1 MSDPSG
7 SGPLE
12 QRIHDVLRDLC
23 AIPAPVGRERRLHEH
38 LLQRW
43 GNRSR
48 RAWITP
54 VGNLVAHIGG
64 SGPKLLLLGHGDEIG
79 FTVRHIDERGYLF
92 LTSGQRLATDR
103 PEMRGSYALPTN
115 QPALVV
121 TDDGTVPGIFATL
134 TGHVLSQR
142 QRETPQLEWSDLW
155 VDVFSSSRDEVLEKG
170 IRIGDRVVWN
180 PPFMRNGPYLTGK
193 AMDNRIAL
201 AVLDLFLERLDTNR
215 LRYDLFV
222 GSAVQEE
229 IGLIGAHSINRSIGA
244 ELAVSIDIGLS
255 GDVPGVD
262 PRDVA
267 VRLGA
272 GPTLVH
278 KDLYAYSH
286 DLNRH
291 LRTVAQDADIPLQDA
306 VFGIFGSDSG
316 ALLREG
322 VAASLLAVPTRYTHS
337 PIETVHVDD
346 VAATI
351 DLLEALVTTAPL
363 LLGASTEP

>member
-1 MSDPSG
+1 MTHSATG
-7 SGPLE
+7 AE
-12 QRIHDVLRDLC
+12 QAQRIHDTLRDLC
-23 AIPAPVGRERRLHEH
+23 AVPAPVGREGRLHR
-38 LLQRW
+38 LLRDRW
-43 GNRSR
+43 RPHVRS
-48 RAWITP
+48 ADITP
-54 VGNLVAHIGG
+54 VGNLVAHVGG

-92 LTSGQRLATDR
+92 LATGQRLGTDR
-103 PEMRGSYALPTN
+103 PEMRGSYALPLN

-121 TDDGTVPGIFATL
+121 TGGEPVPGVFATL
-134 TGHVLSQR
+134 TGHVLAQR
-142 QRETPQLEWSDLW
+142 QREHAQLEWSDLW
-155 VDVFSSSRDEVLEKG
+155 VDVFASSREEVEALG
-170 IRIGDRVVWN
+170 IRVGDRVVWN
-180 PPFMRNGPYLTGK
+180 PPFTRAGPFLTGK

-201 AVLDLFLERLDTNR
+201 AVLELLLERLDPAR
-215 LRYDLFV
+215 LRYDLYV
-222 GSAVQEE
+222 GSTVQEE
-229 IGLIGAHSINRSIGA
+229 IGLIGAHSINRSVGA
-244 ELAVSIDIGLS
+244 QLAVSLDIGLA

-267 VRLGA
+267 VRLGG

-278 KDLYAYSH
+278 KDLYAYNE

-291 LRTVAQDADIPLQDA
+291 LRRVADGAGIPLQDA

-346 VAATI
+346 VAATV
-351 DLLEALVTTAPL
+351 DLLEALVT
-363 LLGASTEP
+363 GEPPALDGVAAG